1 MISLEKIANTE
12 EGLTLKK
19 SVDSFENTLISLEK
33 EKSVSLKE
41 HTARVAVAIDFSG
54 SMNKLYK
61 DGSVQRIL
69 NRLMPLALK
78 FDDDGELDVW
88 LFDHEFRT
96 LPSMNIDNF
105 QGYVKREILENKWHM
120 GRTCYAP
127 VLKDI
132 MKKYFFFGLK
142 KSKDPIFLIF
152 ITDGGNSDK
161 TETDKVIRDS
171 SKKDIFIK
179 FIGMGK
185 EDFPYLEKLDDL
197 TGREVDNT
205 AFSKVDDFEKLSDE
219 SLYKILLDQYP
230 EWIDAKLNN

>member
-1 MISLEKIANTE
+1 MISLDKIDNSTEGLSLKKSIKNFENAMISLEK
-12 EGLTLKK
+12 
-19 SVDSFENTLISLEK
+19 DSSFSFLN
-33 EKSVSLKE
+33 

-105 QGYVKREILENKWHM
+105 QDYVKKEILDNKWHM

-127 VLKDI
+127 VLEDI
-132 MKKYFFFGLK
+132 MKKYFSLGLK
-142 KSKDPIFLIF
+142 KESVFLVF

-161 TETDKVIRDS
+161 NATDKIIRDS

-185 EDFPYLEKLDDL
+185 EEFPYLEKLDDL
-197 TGREVDNT
+197 AGREVDNT
-205 AFSKVDDFEKLSDE
+205 AFSKIEDFEKVSDE
-219 SLYKILLDQYP
+219 TLYKILLDQYP
-230 EWIDAKLNN
+230 EWVEEKGRR

>member
-1 MISLEKIANTE
+1 MISLEKISNTE
-12 EGLTLKK
+12 EGLNLKK
-19 SVDSFENTLISLEK
+19 SVENFENTLVVLDK
-33 EKSVSLKE
+33 DTGTNLKE
-41 HTARVAVAIDFSG
+41 HRARVAVAMDFSG

-96 LPSMNIDNF
+96 LPSMNLDNF
-105 QGYVKREILENKWHM
+105 QGYVKREILDNKWHM

-152 ITDGGNSDK
+152 ITDGANSDK
-161 TETDKVIRDS
+161 TDTDKVIRDS

-185 EDFPYLEKLDDL
+185 EEFPYLEKLDDL
-197 TGREVDNT
+197 GGRVVDNT
-205 AFSKVDDFEKLSDE
+205 AFSKVEDFENISDE
-219 SLYKILLDQYP
+219 TLYKMLLEQYP
-230 EWIDAKLNN
+230 EWLKEKDK